1 MEIVCSMKAQRL
13 WKKAS
18 PTPFPVPFLIIPR
31 IVEEICANSILCS
44 GLRRFGRLSCSFP
57 DPFLS
62 GAGNSPILGKIREC
76 RPASNKIPVFFPCSQ
91 ERPPVIAVTTSW
103 DGGFEIK
110 VRPSSC
116 RTFVVS
122 PQDSVL
128 LRTCDSHLPSCCK
141 RAGRRR
147 QALRC
152 ITLVTAN
159 LSACYSPEDLRFA
172 LPGAAFARETS
183 AHRWRRRTCR
193 RRAPS

>member
-62 GAGNSPILGKIREC
+62 GAGNSPILGKNREC
-76 RPASNKIPVFFPCSQ
+76 RPTSNKIPVFFPCSQ

-103 DGGFEIK
+103 DRGSENKGAALIVPHLRRFTSGF
-110 VRPSSC
+110 S
-116 RTFVVS
+116 FVE
-122 PQDSVL
+122 
-128 LRTCDSHLPSCCK
+128 
-141 RAGRRR
+141 
-147 QALRC
+147 
-152 ITLVTAN
+152 N
-159 LSACYSPEDLRFA
+159 LRFPPPFSLQTGRA
-172 LPGAAFARETS
+172 TSPGTPLYHLGHREPVSLLFPGGSSLCSSWRSICAGDFSTS
-183 AHRWRRRTCR
+183 
-193 RRAPS
+193 

>member
-1 MEIVCSMKAQRL
+1 QPYSCRDLQR
-13 WKKAS
+13 
-18 PTPFPVPFLIIPR
+18 F
-31 IVEEICANSILCS
+31 E
-44 GLRRFGRLSCSFP
+44 GLSCSFP

-128 LRTCDSHLPSCCK
+128 LRTCDSHIPSCCK

-147 QALRC
+147 PGTPLCRLGQREPVDLLSPGGSSPCSSWRSICAGDFSTSL
-152 ITLVTAN
+152 AKKN
-159 LSACYSPEDLRFA
+159 LPSAGTIMTWILS
-172 LPGAAFARETS
+172 
-183 AHRWRRRTCR
+183 
-193 RRAPS
+193 